1 MTTEMATRSSLPG
14 LLRDDGYDLPAN
26 LSFERWLEI
35 GQTLQAMERSVKW
48 WLGDWWNYGCRRYG
62 EMVSQ
67 ATRDHVEDSTGYAY
81 HTIENAGAV
90 ARKFENS
97 RRRENL
103 SWSHHDAVAGLP
115 PVEADT
121 MLDAAL
127 TDHLNVFA
135 LRDRVRERKRALGGQ
150 AVDAAGTP
158 LTDAE
163 TIWHPQLEDLTDE
176 ARAALEAH
184 APGGRHRTGY
194 VAGFCAALVW
204 NGATDAFREWR
215 GP

>member
-1 MTTEMATRSSLPG
+1 MTTELAVRDGLPG
-14 LLRDDGYDLPAN
+14 RLREDGYDLPPD
-26 LSFERWLEI
+26 LPYERWLEI

-67 ATRDHVEDSTGYAY
+67 AARDHVEDSTGYAY

-115 PVEADT
+115 PVEADK

-127 TDHLNVFA
+127 DDHLNVFA

-158 LTDAE
+158 ISDTESL
-163 TIWHPQLEDLTDE
+163 WHPTLEDLTDE

-194 VAGFCAALVW
+194 VAGFVAALVY
-204 NGATDAFREWR
+204 AQQESAFKVWE